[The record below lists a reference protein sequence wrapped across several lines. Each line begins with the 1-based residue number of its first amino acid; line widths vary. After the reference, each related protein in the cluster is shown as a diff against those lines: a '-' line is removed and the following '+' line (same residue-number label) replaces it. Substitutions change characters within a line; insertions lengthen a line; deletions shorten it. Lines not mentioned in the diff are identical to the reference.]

1 MTDSWLCDPK
11 RMPVGFL
18 KIERSFIASVENT
31 RGMQPSCRELPAS
44 GCSWFDGGRRALKLK
59 NR

>member
-1 MTDSWLCDPK
+1 
-11 RMPVGFL
+11 MPVGFL

-31 RGMQPSCRELPAS
+31 RGMQPSYRELPAS